1 MFNCSHCS
9 YTAKRKIYVDRH
21 ENTKHKQNTETD
33 NSSTKTT
40 IKNKKTHNITINLK
54 PEDDDNSNNDGED
67 DILFLF
73 IKGLVEAKKE
83 SEEKFQTL
91 KKELM
96 DIITTHLEPNDE
108 EEIKRITE
116 NVKNDKTKYIEDADE
131 YPNVNK
137 FLSLI
142 INNR

>member
-54 PEDDDNSNNDGED
+54 PDDNSNNDGED

-83 SEEKFQTL
+83 SEEKFQTV